1 MRAFG
6 GAAIWLVAVVLI
18 ALGAAGLVGAFD
30 GPRVGDTDP
39 ALTAA
44 GDARLTLLLDDAE
57 ADLAAVAADV
67 DALSRAAR
75 RALGS
80 LSGSDLASVATAV
93 AEGDEL
99 ILGIRART
107 AVLAAELRSMPIVGT
122 PTADVELSAPVRTRH
137 ARLTDGAAASD
148 GLDAAWSR
156 FTTSSLAASRL
167 SETLAAHVDAVV
179 LAAERGRDAS
189 YASALKALDRADM
202 AIAGARELRNL
213 LSATVE
219 VTTLDQW
226 LDRNEAYD
234 VALRDLYRAL
244 DDASGKVTTTVRE
257 AAAAEQ
263 AARDRLPPDAR
274 GLVIIMA
281 DIGRGGMNGAV
292 IAIEEA
298 RGRLGDALAPDPT
311 LAPAAP
317 TVAPADPTLAP
328 AAPSAAPSATR

>member
-99 ILGIRART
+99 ILGIRAGT

-137 ARLTDGAAASD
+137 ARLTDGVSRTACPRHPRRDGRTRTPCWHGCASNA
-148 GLDAAWSR
+148 LEAPAVP
-156 FTTSSLAASRL
+156 ASF
-167 SETLAAHVDAVV
+167 
-179 LAAERGRDAS
+179 
-189 YASALKALDRADM
+189 
-202 AIAGARELRNL
+202 
-213 LSATVE
+213 
-219 VTTLDQW
+219 
-226 LDRNEAYD
+226 
-234 VALRDLYRAL
+234 
-244 DDASGKVTTTVRE
+244 
-257 AAAAEQ
+257 
-263 AARDRLPPDAR
+263 
-274 GLVIIMA
+274 
-281 DIGRGGMNGAV
+281 
-292 IAIEEA
+292 AIETPVE
-298 RGRLGDALAPDPT
+298 PT
-311 LAPAAP
+311 RFPPRVL
-317 TVAPADPTLAP
+317 T
-328 AAPSAAPSATR
+328 